1 MTVINF
7 RHGSN
12 HAWSVAVTAGRFGAD
27 SQFTVKGD
35 GNPICESG
43 LLLMSLSIAPD
54 GWEEIV

>member
-1 MTVINF
+1 MEAIRY
-7 RHGSN
+7 RHRVN

-27 SQFTVKGD
+27 SQFTVSGE